1 LVNDSSYTFDKVLP
15 YFQKAMTF
23 TPPNTNARLANATTA
38 YDAGAFGNSNGPLQ
52 VGYTNYVSVFSTIMS
67 KALQSVGLG
76 ETGGQNSGTLIGSS
90 YCSSTIRSSDQT
102 RGTSSAYIRQAEAVG
117 IDSLKVYL
125 LTLANR
131 ILFDT
136 NKTAT
141 GVEVQTAG
149 VTYTLHA
156 VKEVVVSAGAFH
168 SPQLLMVSG
177 VGPADTLTALDIPL
191 VVALPGVGQ
200 NMWDHILFGPSYDMK
215 IDTLSHVLKDPA
227 VLVEELARYVVN
239 AEGVF
244 TSPVVDFIGWE
255 KVPDALRQNFS
266 PSTVQDLAGFP
277 ADWPEVEVCGV
288 LFGLERREMK
298 CRPC

>member
-1 LVNDSSYTFDKVLP
+1 
-15 YFQKAMTF
+15 
-23 TPPNTNARLANATTA
+23 
-38 YDAGAFGNSNGPLQ
+38 
-52 VGYTNYVSVFSTIMS
+52 
-67 KALQSVGLG
+67 
-76 ETGGQNSGTLIGSS
+76 
-90 YCSSTIRSSDQT
+90 
-102 RGTSSAYIRQAEAVG
+102 
-117 IDSLKVYL
+117 
-125 LTLANR
+125 
-131 ILFDT
+131 
-136 NKTAT
+136 
-141 GVEVQTAG
+141 

-191 VVALPGVGQ
+191 VAALPGVGQ